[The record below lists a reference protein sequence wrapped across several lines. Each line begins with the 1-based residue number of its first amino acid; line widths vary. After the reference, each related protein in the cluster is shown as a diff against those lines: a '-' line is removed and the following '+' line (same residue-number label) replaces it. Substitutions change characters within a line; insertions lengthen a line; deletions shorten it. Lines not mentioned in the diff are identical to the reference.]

1 ALRPDNAQ
9 GEYYLT
15 DIIALAVADGTPV
28 VAHVT
33 ADERDVRGIND
44 RAQLAAVE
52 RIVQMRLADALM
64 AAGTT
69 LTDPARIDIRGT
81 LTCGRD
87 VRIDIGCVFEG
98 EVTLAMASPSVLTVC
113 CAMSRSAPARW
124 SA

>member
-52 RIVQMRLADALM
+52 RIVQTRLAGGLVAG
-64 AAGTT
+64 GTT
-69 LTDPARIDIRGT
+69 LADPARIDIRGA
-81 LTCGRD
+81 LKCGRD
-87 VRIDIGCVFEG
+87 VRIDVGCVFEG
-98 EVTLAMASPSVLTVC
+98 DVALADGA
-113 CAMSRSAPARW
+113 
-124 SA
+124 